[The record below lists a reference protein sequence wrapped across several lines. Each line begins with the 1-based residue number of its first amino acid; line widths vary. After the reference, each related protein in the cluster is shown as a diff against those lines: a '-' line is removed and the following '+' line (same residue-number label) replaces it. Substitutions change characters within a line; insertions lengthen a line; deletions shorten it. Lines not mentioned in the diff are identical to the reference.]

1 MPKPAQPNTPSHAP
15 GRAPLLLASGS
26 PRRRELLMGA
36 NLEFTVQPPLC
47 EEPPPMPGEDP
58 AAYAR
63 RAALAKA
70 RDVAG
75 RFPEARVL
83 GADTIVV
90 LGREILGKPQD
101 AAHALAMLEALTAD
115 DGAGGRD
122 HAVITGCA
130 LIQGTK
136 EHVFSVRTEV
146 RMASWPRPMLA
157 AYAARDEP
165 LDKAGAYAIQGRG
178 AFLVRELRGSYTN
191 VVGLPLAEV
200 MEVLRSWGV
209 IGPRQG

>member
-1 MPKPAQPNTPSHAP
+1 MTKLAAPNAPPYASHHQ
-15 GRAPLLLASGS
+15 LLLASGS
-26 PRRRELLMGA
+26 PRRRELLRGA
-36 NLEFTVQPPLC
+36 GLEFTVQPPLC
-47 EEPPPMPGEDP
+47 EEPPSLPDEDP

-63 RAALAKA
+63 RAALVKA

-90 LGREILGKPQD
+90 LGREILGKPRD
-101 AAHALAMLEALTAD
+101 EAHALAMLEALTAD

-130 LIQGTK
+130 LVQGAK

-146 RMASWPRPMLA
+146 RMVSWPSPMLA
-157 AYAARDEP
+157 AYAACGEP
-165 LDKAGAYAIQGRG
+165 LDKAGGYAIQGRG

-200 MEVLRSWGV
+200 LECVIVRPVTFPGV
-209 IGPRQG
+209 YK